1 LLAADS
7 RGEIKLGHFCAI
19 GDPIRQFAQN
29 FYCSS
34 NNAKLSEADA
44 SGAPGAIKVLRKLP
58 YWIAN
63 GAEMAKLY
71 FTPAIR
77 SEQFQPSVR

>member
-1 LLAADS
+1 V
-7 RGEIKLGHFCAI
+7 
-19 GDPIRQFAQN
+19 
-29 FYCSS
+29 
-34 NNAKLSEADA
+34 
-44 SGAPGAIKVLRKLP
+44 KVLRKLP

-71 FTPAIR
+71 LMAPIR

>member
-1 LLAADS
+1 MVLNVDHP
-7 RGEIKLGHFCAI
+7 K
-19 GDPIRQFAQN
+19 
-29 FYCSS
+29 FYTRLERLVS

-44 SGAPGAIKVLRKLP
+44 SSAPGAIKVLRKLP
-58 YWIAN
+58 YWLAN

>member
-1 LLAADS
+1 
-7 RGEIKLGHFCAI
+7 
-19 GDPIRQFAQN
+19 
-29 FYCSS
+29 
-34 NNAKLSEADA
+34 
-44 SGAPGAIKVLRKLP
+44 LRKLP
-58 YWIAN
+58 YWLAN